1 MVAYFELKSA
11 SKLPKSIY
19 TNLVKHYEQSKI
31 KRSNKIREGMSIV
44 NKIVSIMTMYY
55 PQLIHIENAKK
66 ISNQS
71 DVLIVCDNTPGYRE
85 NPFIEMKN
93 IKYLPFGENLG
104 LSKAFNRALSFKD
117 ANLENDDYIIFF
129 DQDSIIPEG
138 HIRALIDEFINLN
151 NQDEKIGCLGPVYFD
166 LSTGQEEVPRLK
178 TFVNDRSMKV
188 SSIVTTS
195 MLSQYKKLKSI
206 GFWNENIFLDMADW
220 DICWR
225 FYEKDMNVY
234 LTYTS
239 VIRHNVGRGIKKI
252 GPFRLRVGQAFR
264 EYYQTRECL
273 YLFFKRYVPIKY
285 KIRFVEMLTIRPLLH
300 FLFLDDKSNR
310 LRYILKGI
318 KDFFKKKRGSL

>member
-117 ANLENDDYIIFF
+117 ANLENDDYIIF
-129 DQDSIIPEG
+129 
-138 HIRALIDEFINLN
+138 LI
-151 NQDEKIGCLGPVYFD
+151 
-166 LSTGQEEVPRLK
+166 
-178 TFVNDRSMKV
+178 
-188 SSIVTTS
+188 
-195 MLSQYKKLKSI
+195 
-206 GFWNENIFLDMADW
+206 
-220 DICWR
+220 
-225 FYEKDMNVY
+225 
-234 LTYTS
+234 
-239 VIRHNVGRGIKKI
+239 
-252 GPFRLRVGQAFR
+252 
-264 EYYQTRECL
+264 
-273 YLFFKRYVPIKY
+273 
-285 KIRFVEMLTIRPLLH
+285 KIR
-300 FLFLDDKSNR
+300 LFQ
-310 LRYILKGI
+310 
-318 KDFFKKKRGSL
+318 KDISVL